1 MSSIPNFGPYV
12 ENQFDTK
19 IKILRTDGG
28 GKYTSTVFNHFYSS
42 NGIIHQLTFP
52 HTPQQNNTTERKH
65 KHLIE
70 CSLTMLFH
78 SNLHLFYQS
87 YVISVAT
94 HIINRFPTPVLLY
107 QSPWKLL
114 HKSKPDLSHLKTFG
128 CTCFPLPKPYNSYK
142 LQPHTKS
149 CVFLGYPAYSKGY
162 ICLEPTPLGFISLG
176 MSCSINLNFCP
187 YNLLLYP
194 PIHLLTLL
202 LYLQLLTSWL
212 FFIICH
218 NLPSHHLVL
227 PLPPHLLFLLFLVL
241 SHQLLMHASPIPKLT
256 PPNHTSPISPHAGST
271 PKPTPPNHTLHIS
284 PIDQPLSPST
294 QSTHLVPTS
303 SNSLQP

>member
-1 MSSIPNFGPYV
+1 
-12 ENQFDTK
+12 
-19 IKILRTDGG
+19 
-28 GKYTSTVFNHFYSS
+28 
-42 NGIIHQLTFP
+42 
-52 HTPQQNNTTERKH
+52 
-65 KHLIE
+65 
-70 CSLTMLFH
+70 
-78 SNLHLFYQS
+78 
-87 YVISVAT
+87 
-94 HIINRFPTPVLLY
+94 
-107 QSPWKLL
+107 
-114 HKSKPDLSHLKTFG
+114 
-128 CTCFPLPKPYNSYK
+128 
-142 LQPHTKS
+142 
-149 CVFLGYPAYSKGY
+149 
-162 ICLEPTPLGFISLG
+162 

-194 PIHLLTLL
+194 PIHLLNLL

-241 SHQLLMHASPIPKLT
+241 SNQLLMHASPIPKLT